1 MYKRM
6 IGLIGISFVI
16 SLAQYFVLELNR
28 FLPVFLLNLALSG
41 MFMIFF
47 WRFFERKKKKEIQ
60 SLAGHLQKVSSIE
73 EWEKYYAE
81 YDQDFTPLQ
90 RSINQIIPHLLERV
104 KMESITNQR
113 LRNILDHVQSVI
125 ILIDNQGM
133 VEYVNRNAEQLFHV
147 NRFEVMG
154 KSHWR
159 IGRESGLSKNID
171 YVLQTGKE
179 IKEDIQLGPRM
190 MEVDIIPYIGR
201 VQGKGL
207 VIVLYDVTE
216 RGRLERL
223 RREFV
228 ANVSHE
234 LKTPLT
240 AIRGFAETLLGGALK
255 DKKTS
260 EEFLSII
267 LEETERLQ
275 KLVNDLLELAKIEH
289 QQDLKLNFE
298 EVELQDVIRN
308 AIKKMSIKAKE
319 KGIELREELT
329 DDDSRIMADQ
339 EKIMQVLINLLS
351 NAIKY
356 TDEGGTVSVKLRK
369 ENEHVNIHVQ
379 DNGIGI
385 PAEHLDRIFE
395 RFYRVDT
402 SRHKASGGRG
412 LGLSIVKHIVE
423 QHNGNIIVKS
433 IPGIGTEFILQFRQV
448 S

>member
-1 MYKRM
+1 MVKRM
-6 IGLIGISFVI
+6 VGLIGIVTFL
-16 SLAQYFVLELNR
+16 SLIQLLFLQEQNFFTLFLINLVL
-28 FLPVFLLNLALSG
+28 FGSLLVLL
-41 MFMIFF
+41 
-47 WRFFERKKKKEIQ
+47 WRFYERKKKKEIQ
-60 SLAGHLQKVSSIE
+60 SLAQHLQKVSTIE

-81 YDQDFTPLQ
+81 YDQDFVPLQ
-90 RSINQIIPHLLERV
+90 RVINQFVPHLLERV
-104 KMESITNQR
+104 KMESMTNQR
-113 LRNILDHVQSVI
+113 LRNILDHVQNVI
-125 ILIDNQGM
+125 ILIDNQGTI
-133 VEYVNRNAEQLFHV
+133 EYVNRNAEQLFHV

-179 IKEDIQLGPRM
+179 IKEDIQIGTRM

-223 RREFV
+223 RKEFV

-240 AIRGFAETLLGGALK
+240 SIRGFAETLLSGALK
-255 DKKTS
+255 DEKTAK
-260 EEFLSII
+260 EFLSII

-275 KLVNDLLELAKIEH
+275 KLVHDLLELAKIEH

-298 EVELQDVIRN
+298 EVDVQHIIRD
-308 AIKKMSIKAKE
+308 AIKKMSIKARE
-319 KGIELREELT
+319 KQIALNEEMAEENL
-329 DDDSRIMADQ
+329 RIMADK
-339 EKIMQVLINLLS
+339 EKMMQVLINLLS

-356 TDEGGTVSVKLRK
+356 TEEGGAVTVKIDS
-369 ENEHVNIHVQ
+369 EGGYVNIHVR

-385 PAEHLDRIFE
+385 PNEHLDRIFE
-395 RFYRVDT
+395 RFYRVDS
-402 SRHKASGGRG
+402 SRQKTSGGRG

-433 IPGIGTEFILQFRQV
+433 VPGVGTEFILQFRQV

>member
-1 MYKRM
+1 M
-6 IGLIGISFVI
+6 IGISTFT
-16 SLAQYFVLELNR
+16 SLVQFFVLELHT
-28 FLPVFLLNLALSG
+28 FLPIFMMNLIFFSL
-41 MFMIFF
+41 FIIFF

-60 SLAGHLQKVSSIE
+60 TLAGHLQKVSTIE
-73 EWEKYYAE
+73 EWEKYYTE
-81 YDQDFTPLQ
+81 YDQDFAPLQ
-90 RSINQIIPHLLERV
+90 RSINQFIPHLLERV

-179 IKEDIQLGPRM
+179 IKQDIQLGTRM

-240 AIRGFAETLLGGALK
+240 AIRGFAETLLGGALN

-260 EEFLSII
+260 EEFLTII

-289 QQDLKLNFE
+289 QQDLKLDFK
-298 EVELQDVIRN
+298 EVDLQDVIRS

-329 DDDSRIMADQ
+329 DEDSRIMADQ
-339 EKIMQVLINLLS
+339 EKLMQVLINLLS

-369 ENEHVNIHVQ
+369 EDEHVNIHVQ

-395 RFYRVDT
+395 RFYRVDS